1 MKTYLCKDGFMGTEL
16 RARQIIHVKDVYLN
30 FNNKWKKYVS
40 ERLST

>member
-1 MKTYLCKDGFMGTEL
+1 MKTYLYKDGFMGTEL
-16 RARQIIHVKDVYLN
+16 GRDKLYTVKDVYLN